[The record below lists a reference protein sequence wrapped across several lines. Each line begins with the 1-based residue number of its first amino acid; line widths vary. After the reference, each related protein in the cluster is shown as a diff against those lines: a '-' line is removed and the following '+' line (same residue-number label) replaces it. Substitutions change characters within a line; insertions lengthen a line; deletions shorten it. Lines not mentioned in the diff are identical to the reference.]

1 MLRVFRT
8 SDDGTLEKLKNI
20 ETNTWI
26 DLVEPTE
33 EEILFKNVL
42 FDNE

>member
-1 MLRVFRT
+1 MLRVFKT

-33 EEILFKNVL
+33 EEIETFKAL
-42 FDNE
+42 YQSA